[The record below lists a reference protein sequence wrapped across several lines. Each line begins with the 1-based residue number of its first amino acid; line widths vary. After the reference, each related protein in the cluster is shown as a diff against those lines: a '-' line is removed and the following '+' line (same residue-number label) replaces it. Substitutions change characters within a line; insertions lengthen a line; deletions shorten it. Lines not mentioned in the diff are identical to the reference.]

1 MSTLS
6 MLYWFILVLALVLSG
21 WGWAG
26 ADVAGRR
33 YYGGV
38 SLVWVALVVIGI
50 KVFPLALT

>member
-1 MSTLS
+1 